1 MFTKILAATEGQW
14 ATDNEALTRAG
25 ITEDGA
31 KGCEGLLPGGEPVE
45 QQQRQRL
52 EQQRAQ
58 EEQAVQA
65 AQAARAAQE
74 RDVAQAAQ
82 AAQGACDARAAR
94 ARQAALAGEE
104 RGGRGEREL
113 RGGAPL
119 LCARGARRVRARK
132 HKWSMGW
139 VGG

>member
-1 MFTKILAATEGQW
+1 MFTKITGSDRRAVGDGQRG
-14 ATDNEALTRAG
+14 TRAG

-94 ARQAALAGEE
+94 ARQAARASVVREWGEASAGSQAQVV
-104 RGGRGEREL
+104 RGGW
-113 RGGAPL
+113 GG
-119 LCARGARRVRARK
+119 
-132 HKWSMGW
+132 
-139 VGG
+139 

>member
-1 MFTKILAATEGQW
+1 M
-14 ATDNEALTRAG
+14 
-25 ITEDGA
+25 
-31 KGCEGLLPGGEPVE
+31 E

-104 RGGRGEREL
+104 RVRMLLCDEGAGVRAERRAAGGGFRAATLRGPGAACALKGAPPVGCVWGDSRGRRGDGGR
-113 RGGAPL
+113 
-119 LCARGARRVRARK
+119 
-132 HKWSMGW
+132 
-139 VGG
+139 

>member
-1 MFTKILAATEGQW
+1 MFTKITGSDRRAVGDGQRG
-14 ATDNEALTRAG
+14 TRAG

-82 AAQGACDARAAR
+82 AAQGVP
-94 ARQAALAGEE
+94 LTYLSE
-104 RGGRGEREL
+104 RRCHHLERRCEPLGR
-113 RGGAPL
+113 
-119 LCARGARRVRARK
+119 V
-132 HKWSMGW
+132 
-139 VGG
+139 